1 MKEQL
6 IDILGLRKDA
16 TEDDIVAAIRAMVRD
31 QTQRTANAE
40 FEQRLN
46 NIMHTCHCTRENAL
60 LVVSLNDTAD
70 KQRKANA
77 APAPERESKP
87 SLAKK

>member
-1 MKEQL
+1 MKEIL

-16 TEDDIVAAIRAMVRD
+16 SEDDVVAAVRAMVVA

-40 FEQRLN
+40 FENRLN
-46 NIMHTCHCTRENAL
+46 QIMHTCHCTRENAL
-60 LVVSLNDTAD
+60 LVVSLNDTAE
-70 KQRKANA
+70 KQRKAMA
-77 APAPERESKP
+77 APAERESKP